1 MADPYSVDGTDV
13 LKNKLGI
20 TDAEN
25 FRQAERRLTATR
37 IIELRREPLPGK
49 VDLDHLK
56 KIHKYIFQDVYKWAG
71 QARTVNISKGDVF
84 CLPEHIDSAG
94 KEIFDK
100 LAKADHLKG
109 LNADQFAEKAGAL
122 LSDINH
128 LHPFR
133 EGNGRAQRELVLQ
146 VARNAGHDL
155 EWSKISDERMIEAS
169 KESMRGRDD
178 KLVGL
183 IKEIISTP
191 AVRQDRMNEIM
202 KPPARSLRGA
212 AEREY
217 RSQAKKVFEK
227 EKHWPGETADRV
239 IARKM
244 LAKGF
249 VKESVSKAI
258 EEASPTKGV
267 HGKALVNQVSQEPE
281 VKKALTRQR

>member
-1 MADPYSVDGTDV
+1 MADPYSYSGTDV
-13 LKNKLGI
+13 LINKFG
-20 TDAEN
+20 TKDPAELN
-25 FRQAERRLTATR
+25 QQERLYSTRRAVDLRQNP
-37 IIELRREPLPGK
+37 IPGK
-49 VDLDHLK
+49 LDMDHLK
-56 KIHKYIFQDVYKWAG
+56 KMHKQIFQDVYKWAG
-71 QARTVNISKGDVF
+71 QVRTVTISKGDVF
-84 CLPEHIDSAG
+84 CLPEHIGTAG

-109 LNADQFAEKAGAL
+109 LSVDQFAEKAGAL

-133 EGNGRAQRELVLQ
+133 EGNGRTQREFVLQ

-191 AVRQDRMNEIM
+191 AIRQDRMDEIM
-202 KPPARSLRGA
+202 KPPSRSLRGG

-217 RSQAKKVFEK
+217 RSLAKKIVEK
-227 EKHWPGETADRV
+227 EKHWPGETADRA
-239 IARKM
+239 IIKKM

-249 VKESVSKAI
+249 MKENIGKAI
-258 EEASPTKGV
+258 EAASPTIGI
-267 HGKALVNQVSQEPE
+267 HGKALVNQVAQEPE
-281 VKKALTRQR
+281 VKKTLGRQR